1 MNRRRMILSILL
13 SCLMISSTFTSVFA
27 ASNDNEISGGE
38 TKKKT
43 SAVLKSTL
51 GVGDIFE
58 DTFEQ
63 GDKTF
68 TITYKV
74 TSTSPNEVSFALKN
88 TPKENITELSGMYE
102 IPSSVEYNGIQYT
115 VTSLEDSA
123 FYVFDP
129 TGNRGTQCTY
139 IIIPDTITS
148 IGEYAFYQNSKL
160 KSIYIPDS
168 VTSIGAGAFSSCH
181 NVKKLRFSRNL
192 SEMSDSAFY
201 LCDIPDIVV
210 PSNIKTLGEG
220 VFRTEN
226 LKRVRVLEGVESI
239 GKQSFTNFMNTIEE
253 VELPESVTSVD
264 REFIYGHLNSSG
276 AKLIIH
282 SPSLDI
288 DFRTP
293 LASVTSGTVYGHK
306 GSTAAKSKVYENF
319 EKNKSSYGGVS
330 FSTDGVCH
338 GNTVISRTEPTC
350 GTDGSVTYAS
360 GDCDCGNTGVPETTI
375 VLPAT
380 GFHDCSWKTTKEPT
394 CTAKGTKA
402 FICDTCK
409 DVFIE
414 PIEISETGVHDYSVE
429 VTEKAAN
436 CTEKG
441 LKYMKCKY
449 CGLKDNTSEKEIPSL
464 GHKFNKEV
472 IDEKATYEKEGK
484 KHLECSVCGVKD
496 VNSYVLIPKLSKTET
511 GKNSVSDGSTVTK
524 TNSKTKTDSPD
535 TSDSSNSILYGLI
548 AIFAVAGVGGTIFKI
563 KKIS

>member
-1 MNRRRMILSILL
+1 M
-13 SCLMISSTFTSVFA
+13 
-27 ASNDNEISGGE
+27 
-38 TKKKT
+38 
-43 SAVLKSTL
+43 
-51 GVGDIFE
+51 
-58 DTFEQ
+58 
-63 GDKTF
+63 
-68 TITYKV
+68 
-74 TSTSPNEVSFALKN
+74 P
-88 TPKENITELSGMYE
+88 
-102 IPSSVEYNGIQYT
+102 
-115 VTSLEDSA
+115 
-123 FYVFDP
+123 
-129 TGNRGTQCTY
+129 
-139 IIIPDTITS
+139 
-148 IGEYAFYQNSKL
+148 
-160 KSIYIPDS
+160 
-168 VTSIGAGAFSSCH
+168 
-181 NVKKLRFSRNL
+181 
-192 SEMSDSAFY
+192 DSAFY

-210 PSNIKTLGEG
+210 PGNIKTLGEG

-282 SPSLDI
+282 SLSLDI

-293 LASVTSGTVYGHK
+293 LANVTSGTVYGHK

-330 FSTDGVCH
+330 FSTEGVCH

-496 VNSYVLIPKLSKTET
+496 MNSYVLIPKLTKTET

-535 TSDSSNSILYGLI
+535 TSDSSNSIFYGLI